1 MKTTKQIFWE
11 FCKLSSRIYYDTTVS
26 DTASLLHT
34 LWLSCIEGVLCAD
47 KQQEV
52 DINNLRLEEE
62 FSAGK
67 ARAGGGA
74 GGGAARGAVQG
85 APLSTISGVKKPL
98 GHTNR

>member
-1 MKTTKQIFWE
+1 MKTTKQIFWDLLAI
-11 FCKLSSRIYYDTTVS
+11 FKNWLRWPAPPPFFTLSGCPD
-26 DTASLLHT
+26 L
-34 LWLSCIEGVLCAD
+34 CNIEVVLCAD

-67 ARAGGGA
+67 ARAGGGP
-74 GGGAARGAVQG
+74 GGGAARGAAQG